1 MNTWLH
7 VLSKIL
13 LQPELTSFPRFFAK
27 FTTNSTRAKNFQ
39 LGTWHEKI
47 KIRRKTEIMKMGE
60 EVTCILSSFSESEK
74 KIYGKKIRELPGGV
88 YLETSVRFIFWFLGF
103 FV

>member
-1 MNTWLH
+1 MAW
-7 VLSKIL
+7 
-13 LQPELTSFPRFFAK
+13 
-27 FTTNSTRAKNFQ
+27 KNKDQ
-39 LGTWHEKI
+39 KKDRNNE
-47 KIRRKTEIMKMGE
+47 MGE

-103 FV
+103 FVWYEIS

>member
-1 MNTWLH
+1 
-7 VLSKIL
+7 
-13 LQPELTSFPRFFAK
+13 
-27 FTTNSTRAKNFQ
+27 
-39 LGTWHEKI
+39 
-47 KIRRKTEIMKMGE
+47 MKMGE

-103 FV
+103 FVWYEIS